1 MDEIYEWLNPR
12 IPVEYVLIS
21 FLVLSVAIVIGML
34 VMKGGRA
41 KRFMLGA
48 LLAEYYFLVL
58 CSTVICRASHG
69 ERHIELIPFWNYLD
83 IWNRV
88 DYPADLI
95 EVLLN
100 MALFVPIGLLLG
112 GIGFKTKKI
121 LLMGICLSGIIE
133 VSQFAFC
140 KGLCETDDVM
150 HNSVGAFLGYLGFLG
165 ILKGKR
171 RLFSKFSGSLSKKG
185 FFSKTYPSFL
195 ILKEGFLK
203 SSRPSLPLKKAP
215 PLFSV
220 FSPQGRRGKPPSG
233 AQNRFALW
241 LADHQRSAPCC
252 AGWDRM
258 GTAC

>member
-1 MDEIYEWLNPR
+1 MDEFYEWLNPR

-41 KRFMLGA
+41 KRFVLGA

-58 CSTVICRASHG
+58 CSTVICRACVM
-69 ERHIELIPFWNYLD
+69 ERHVELMPFWNYPD
-83 IWNRV
+83 IWNKV

-112 GIGFKTKKI
+112 GLGFKTKKI
-121 LLMGICLSGIIE
+121 LLSGICLSGIIE
-133 VSQFAFC
+133 ASQFAFC

-150 HNSVGAFLGYLGFLG
+150 HNSVGAFLGYLGLQG

-171 RLFSKFSGSLSKKG
+171 RMFSNFSGSL
-185 FFSKTYPSFL
+185 
-195 ILKEGFLK
+195 
-203 SSRPSLPLKKAP
+203 
-215 PLFSV
+215 
-220 FSPQGRRGKPPSG
+220 
-233 AQNRFALW
+233 
-241 LADHQRSAPCC
+241 
-252 AGWDRM
+252 
-258 GTAC
+258 

>member
-41 KRFMLGA
+41 KRFVLEA

-69 ERHIELIPFWNYLD
+69 ERHIEIMPFWNYPD

-100 MALFVPIGLLLG
+100 IALFVPIGLLLG
-112 GIGFKTKKI
+112 GIGFKTKKV
-121 LLMGICLSGIIE
+121 LLSGICLSGIIE

-150 HNSVGAFLGYLGFLG
+150 HNTFGCAIGYFGFLVL
-165 ILKGKR
+165 LKVKR
-171 RLFSKFSGSLSKKG
+171 LYLNKQNFKIQYTNGRKKDYLSLSGSH
-185 FFSKTYPSFL
+185 
-195 ILKEGFLK
+195 E
-203 SSRPSLPLKKAP
+203 RD
-215 PLFSV
+215 
-220 FSPQGRRGKPPSG
+220 
-233 AQNRFALW
+233 W
-241 LADHQRSAPCC
+241 
-252 AGWDRM
+252 
-258 GTAC
+258 